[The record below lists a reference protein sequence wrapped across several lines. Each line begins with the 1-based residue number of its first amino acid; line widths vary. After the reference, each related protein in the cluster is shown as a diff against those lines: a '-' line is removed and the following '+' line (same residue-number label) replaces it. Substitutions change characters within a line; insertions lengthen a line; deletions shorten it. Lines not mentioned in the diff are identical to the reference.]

1 MRNVKKLWM
10 LALVAILS
18 LVIAAC
24 VETTPPPTATMT
36 DAQAEEDEAE
46 DEAEAE
52 DEEAEEAEAED
63 EEAEEAE
70 AEDEEAEEEEPTDTP
85 EPKPTDTPEPEPTDT
100 PEPEPTD
107 TPEPEEAEEEE
118 ADAEEEEADAEE
130 EEAEEEVAAA
140 PGECDEMSGPTVT
153 FEIGIKGEELAFDKK
168 EITIE
173 ADTCQEVLVH
183 FTNTSK
189 TQEHN
194 FILLDHNDMDMASDF
209 NSVAMAAVDTE
220 YYPEDDED
228 LTDTVLAHV
237 ENKQPGG
244 EGEDTFAAPPPGE
257 YLYICTVPGHFAAGD
272 WGTLIVK

>member
-36 DAQAEEDEAE
+36 DAQTEEE
-46 DEAEAE
+46 
-52 DEEAEEAEAED
+52 
-63 EEAEEAE
+63 E
-70 AEDEEAEEEEPTDTP
+70 AEDEEAEEEEATPKPKPTDTPEPKPTDTP
-85 EPKPTDTPEPEPTDT
+85 EPKPTDTPEPE
-100 PEPEPTD
+100 E
-107 TPEPEEAEEEE
+107 EEEE
-118 ADAEEEEADAEE
+118 ADAETE
-130 EEAEEEVAAA
+130 EEEVAVA
-140 PGECDEMSGPTVT
+140 PGECDEMTGPTVT

-173 ADTCQEVLVH
+173 ADTCQEVVVH

-194 FILLDHNDMDMASDF
+194 FILLNHNDMDMASEF
-209 NSVAMAAVDTE
+209 NSVAMAAGDTE